1 MWEMVFTL
9 FMLLLLQTVL
19 GFDNLL
25 YISLESK
32 KAPADKQRYVE
43 KLGIGIAILLRIAL
57 LFFLVN
63 VIDSFQDPLLKFGLI
78 EYFEG
83 SFNLHSIIVLA
94 GGIFIIHTSVKEIWH
109 MISLKESGEIEL
121 KPAKPAT
128 VANVTVMIVIMN
140 LVFSFDSILAAMALT
155 KDMWLMTASIVISGI
170 LMVWLSG
177 KVSIFLAKNR
187 MFEVL
192 GLFILM
198 LVGVMLLTEGGH
210 LAHIKLFGN
219 EIVPMSKTT
228 FYFVIVIL
236 IVVDLAQ
243 TRYKK
248 KLKIESAQSS
258 KS

>member
-1 MWEMVFTL
+1 MWEMIFTL

-32 KAPADKQRYVE
+32 KAPAEKQRYVE
-43 KLGIGIAILLRIAL
+43 RMGIIIAIFLRIL
-57 LFFLVN
+57 LLIILVN
-63 VIDSFQDPLLKFGLI
+63 VISSFQDPLFGVHLTD
-78 EYFEG
+78 YFEG
-83 SFNLHSIIVLA
+83 SFNLHALIVLA
-94 GGIFIIHTSVKEIWH
+94 GGAFIIRTSLKEIWH

-121 KPAKPAT
+121 KPAKAAT
-128 VANVTVMIVIMN
+128 VANVTTMIVIMN

-155 KDMWLMTASIVISGI
+155 KDVWLMSASIVISGI
-170 LMVWLSG
+170 LMLWLSG
-177 KVSIFLAKNR
+177 KVSAFLAKNR

-198 LVGVMLLTEGGH
+198 LVGVMLLTEAGH
-210 LAHIKLFGN
+210 LAHIKIFGN

-243 TRYKK
+243 GRYKK
-248 KLKIESAQSS
+248 KLNQETK
-258 KS
+258 K